1 MVEKKEEFYF
11 TCHNVFLFFKFKVLL
26 GLGHLHGC
34 GIIYRD
40 MKLENILVDTDG
52 HVCLADFGL
61 SKILNGADDRATT
74 MCGTP
79 GYVAPEVLLGK
90 GYGTQ
95 VPSLSFLDFVER

>member
-1 MVEKKEEFYF
+1 
-11 TCHNVFLFFKFKVLL
+11 
-26 GLGHLHGC
+26 
-34 GIIYRD
+34 
-40 MKLENILVDTDG
+40 MKLENILLDTDG
-52 HVCLADFGL
+52 NVCLADFGL

-95 VPSLSFLDFVER
+95 VWSEGGARSALFFNFFND

>member
-1 MVEKKEEFYF
+1 
-11 TCHNVFLFFKFKVLL
+11 
-26 GLGHLHGC
+26 
-34 GIIYRD
+34 
-40 MKLENILVDTDG
+40 MKLENILLDTDG
-52 HVCLADFGL
+52 NVCLADFGL

-95 VPSLSFLDFVER
+95 VWWGREGVCVLCVVCCVLCVVCCVLCVVCVCVLCVSEKMCGRCIIKIFT